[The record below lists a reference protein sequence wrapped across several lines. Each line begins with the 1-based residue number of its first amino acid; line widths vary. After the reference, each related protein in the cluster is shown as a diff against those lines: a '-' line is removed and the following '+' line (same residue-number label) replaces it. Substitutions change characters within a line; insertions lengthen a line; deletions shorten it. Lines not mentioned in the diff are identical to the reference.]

1 MSDPY
6 VDANGVLKNKLGIQN
21 VADLKEAERDLTF
34 SRIEEL
40 KRTPMKGSFD
50 FKHLQKIHGYIFQDV
65 YDWAGKVR
73 TVEIAKGN
81 MFCST
86 RFIDSYQQ
94 DVFDQLR
101 KDDFLKDM
109 SREQFSK
116 KAAFYLG
123 EINMLHPFREG
134 NGRTQREFMLELSR
148 EAGWDLDLSKVS
160 RQEMIYASQQ
170 SAKTT
175 NDLFEKMI
183 HEQLK
188 PMDLVKKEDL
198 ERILSSDFDKDA
210 KRMTAK
216 ERFTH
221 YAKHVLETDAG
232 VWLPDTNKRIAMA
245 MMRDGFSARDAEYSM
260 KNSPQ
265 RVSSM
270 SKFLGKAERSNE
282 ALGIAAGRGGKSL

>member
-1 MSDPY
+1 MKDPY
-6 VDANGVLKNKLGIQN
+6 VDENGVLKNKLGIDN
-21 VADLKEAERDLTF
+21 AADLKEAERDFTG
-34 SRIEEL
+34 SRISEL
-40 KRTPMKGSFD
+40 RENPIKGSFD
-50 FKHLQKIHGYIFQDV
+50 FKHLQKIHGHIFQDV
-65 YDWAGKVR
+65 YDWAGKTR

-94 DVFDQLR
+94 GVFDRLR

-116 KAAFYLG
+116 EAAFYLG

-148 EAGWDLDLSKVS
+148 EAGWELDLSKVS
-160 RQEMIYASQQ
+160 REEMIQASQQ
-170 SAKTT
+170 SANSTD
-175 NDLFEKMI
+175 DLFEKMI
-183 HEQLK
+183 REQLK
-188 PMDLVKKEDL
+188 PMELVKKE
-198 ERILSSDFDKDA
+198 EVEKILSSAAEKDV

>member
-6 VDANGVLKNKLGIQN
+6 VDENGVLKNKLDIRSS
-21 VADLKEAERDLTF
+21 ALLHKAERDLTF

-40 KRTPMKGSFD
+40 KSTPIKGSFD
-50 FKHLQKIHGYIFQDV
+50 FKHLQKIHGHIFQDV
-65 YDWAGKVR
+65 YDWAGKTR

-94 DVFDQLR
+94 GVFDQLR

-134 NGRTQREFMLELSR
+134 NGRTQREFLLELSR
-148 EAGWDLDLSKVS
+148 EAGWELDLSKVS
-160 RQEMIYASQQ
+160 RDEMIQASQQ
-170 SAKTT
+170 SANSTD
-175 NDLFEKMI
+175 DLFEKMI
-183 HEQLK
+183 REQLK
-188 PMDLVKKEDL
+188 PIELVKKE
-198 ERILSSDFDKDA
+198 EVEKILSSAAEKDV

-221 YAKHVLETDAG
+221 YAKQVLETDAG

-245 MMRDGFSARDAEYSM
+245 MMRDGFSVRDAEYSM

>member
-1 MSDPY
+1 M
-6 VDANGVLKNKLGIQN
+6 
-21 VADLKEAERDLTF
+21 
-34 SRIEEL
+34 
-40 KRTPMKGSFD
+40 
-50 FKHLQKIHGYIFQDV
+50 
-65 YDWAGKVR
+65 

-94 DVFDQLR
+94 GVFDQLR

-134 NGRTQREFMLELSR
+134 NGRTQREFLLELSR
-148 EAGWDLDLSKVS
+148 EAGWELDLSKVS
-160 RQEMIYASQQ
+160 RDEMIHASQQ
-170 SAKTT
+170 SANST

-183 HEQLK
+183 REQLK
-188 PMDLVKKEDL
+188 PIELVKKE
-198 ERILSSDFDKDA
+198 EVEKILSSAAEKDV

-221 YAKHVLETDAG
+221 YAKQVLETDAG

-245 MMRDGFSARDAEYSM
+245 MMRDGFSVRDAEYSM

>member
-1 MSDPY
+1 M
-6 VDANGVLKNKLGIQN
+6 Q
-21 VADLKEAERDLTF
+21 
-34 SRIEEL
+34 
-40 KRTPMKGSFD
+40 TPFR
-50 FKHLQKIHGYIFQDV
+50 LIIFLLYQV
-65 YDWAGKVR
+65 Y
-73 TVEIAKGN
+73 
-81 MFCST
+81 
-86 RFIDSYQQ
+86 
-94 DVFDQLR
+94 
-101 KDDFLKDM
+101 
-109 SREQFSK
+109 
-116 KAAFYLG
+116 
-123 EINMLHPFREG
+123 MLHPFREG

-148 EAGWDLDLSKVS
+148 EAGWELDLSKVS
-160 RQEMIYASQQ
+160 REEMIQASQQ
-170 SAKTT
+170 SANSTD
-175 NDLFEKMI
+175 DLFEKMI
-183 HEQLK
+183 REQLK
-188 PMDLVKKEDL
+188 PMELVKKE
-198 ERILSSDFDKDA
+198 EVEKILSSAIEKDV